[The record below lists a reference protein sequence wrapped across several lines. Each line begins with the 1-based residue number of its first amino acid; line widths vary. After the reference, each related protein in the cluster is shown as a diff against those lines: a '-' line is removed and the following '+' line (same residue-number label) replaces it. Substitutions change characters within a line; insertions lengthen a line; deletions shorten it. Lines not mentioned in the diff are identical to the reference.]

1 MKHPITF
8 FITVFSLCL
17 AGIFFTGC
25 SNTVPDIVALET
37 LVIYDYTSMQEE
49 PTQKLSVFTQS
60 SGGSE
65 RIMRLEVSFP
75 EAKIC
80 WTIDKPLIL
89 NNGSKIWAGSANLMP
104 PYFGSLPQG
113 FPQGK
118 YEVSYMDLAGEIAK
132 SQFYLAYE
140 PVSDPPLNQPIF
152 SNQEE
157 QPSSDSSKDA
167 APSDDSSAEP
177 VKKIAIFSGS
187 DGTGTLLFFD
197 KGRDDWKSLEDITKT
212 YSKAKSLRI
221 SLDYPSRQVRYL
233 LPAHNFESGA
243 Q

>member
-17 AGIFFTGC
+17 AGIFSTGC

-37 LVIYDYTSMQEE
+37 LVIYDYTNVQEE
-49 PTQKLSVFTQS
+49 PIQKLSVFTQS

-65 RIMRLEVSFP
+65 RIMKLEVSFP

-104 PYFGSLPQG
+104 PYFGAIPQG
-113 FPQGK
+113 FPQGT
-118 YEVSYMDLAGEIAK
+118 YEVNYMDLAGEIAK
-132 SQFYLAYE
+132 TQFHLAYK

-157 QPSSDSSKDA
+157 QPSSESSEDA
-167 APSDDSSAEP
+167 ASAEP
-177 VKKIAIFSGS
+177 IKKMAIFSQP

-197 KGRDDWKSLEDITKT
+197 KGRDDWKSFEDITKT

-221 SLDYPSRQVRYL
+221 SLDYPSRQVRYI

>member
-8 FITVFSLCL
+8 FITIFSLCL

-25 SNTVPDIVALET
+25 SNTVPDIVALES
-37 LVIYDYTSMQEE
+37 LVIYDYTNLQET
-49 PTQKLSVFTQS
+49 PTQRLSVFTQS
-60 SGGSE
+60 SVGSE
-65 RIMRLEVSFP
+65 RIMKLEVSFP

-104 PYFGSLPQG
+104 PYFGSIPQG

-118 YEVSYMDLAGEIAK
+118 YEVNYMDLAGETAQ
-132 SQFYLAYE
+132 SQFHLAYE
-140 PVSDPPLNQPIF
+140 PVASPPLNQPIF

-157 QPSSDSSKDA
+157 QLSSDSSKDA
-167 APSDDSSAEP
+167 APSDDSSSEP
-177 VKKIAIFSGS
+177 IKKMAIFSES
-187 DGTGTLLFFD
+187 DGKGTLLFFD